1 MSSQQTC
8 ETHYMETI
16 QPPRPHAKEHK
27 HKEQRLS
34 RTRVDYILMGKRWI
48 GIKHYCFGSWQ
59 VLGQV
64 RQFFIFKVVV
74 I

>member
-27 HKEQRLS
+27 HKEQLAS
-34 RTRVDYILMGKRWI
+34 RPAWI
-48 GIKHYCFGSWQ
+48 ISSWGRDGLASHYCFGSWQ

-64 RQFFIFKVVV
+64 RQFFVSVVV